1 MMRNQTRWL
10 LTPWC
15 AAVFALTMT
24 SACAARNIGID
35 HGALVAL
42 KDAAALKS
50 VRYQPPA
57 FAVEDPG
64 NSVVGSV
71 FGVSGGALVM
81 PGRGAGAEPLETDY
95 ALDDPAIAVRAK
107 LVEALAYELGVRN
120 AEPEGPT
127 LPDDR
132 IDALGGA
139 VGRDGWLLDVKT
151 LRWGIAYDPKFWR
164 RYRVQVEARSRLIDL
179 AHERVVWQAMCDGS
193 EGDAPKGSLL
203 AELTAND
210 AASLKERLAAAAN
223 RCADVLVTHFFA
235 GVR

>member
-1 MMRNQTRWL
+1 
-10 LTPWC
+10 
-15 AAVFALTMT
+15 
-24 SACAARNIGID
+24 
-35 HGALVAL
+35 
-42 KDAAALKS
+42 
-50 VRYQPPA
+50 
-57 FAVEDPG
+57 
-64 NSVVGSV
+64 
-71 FGVSGGALVM
+71 
-81 PGRGAGAEPLETDY
+81 
-95 ALDDPAIAVRAK
+95 
-107 LVEALAYELGVRN
+107 
-120 AEPEGPT
+120 

-210 AASLKERLAAAAN
+210 AALLKERLAAAAD